1 MRSSAGLAE
10 IETSRLRC
18 PGALEDLP
26 GRSEFAGLFGAP
38 RRLRHRPALRAT
50 RFFRVCPPVSARCL
64 PPQLGV
70 DLVEVD
76 LALGRA
82 DRGIGRV
89 PEELEVGLVDLV
101 DEVAGEV
108 VEIRLDR
115 V

>member
-18 PGALEDLP
+18 PGALENLP

-82 DRGIGRV
+82 DRGIGPRSTAWDV
-89 PEELEVGLVDLV
+89 SSAARTRAMPSLNAS
-101 DEVAGEV
+101 VAKIV
-108 VEIRLDR
+108 L
-115 V
+115 